1 MQGLNAPDSSNQEAE
16 YAKELVREQFNAL
29 EPAVAAAPDQ

>member
-1 MQGLNAPDSSNQEAE
+1 MQGLNASDSSHQEAE

-29 EPAVAAAPDQ
+29 EPAVASA